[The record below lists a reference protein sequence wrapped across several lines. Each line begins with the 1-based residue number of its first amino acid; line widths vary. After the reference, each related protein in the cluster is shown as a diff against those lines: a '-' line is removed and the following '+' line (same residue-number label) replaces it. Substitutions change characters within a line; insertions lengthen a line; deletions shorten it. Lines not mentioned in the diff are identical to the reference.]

1 MEAMRIAVESL
12 SIMPSIVLVDGP
24 KLPGFNG
31 LFPSLKMQAHAII
44 KGDSKSYSIAA
55 AR

>member
-1 MEAMRIAVESL
+1 MRAAVESL
-12 SIMPSIVLVDGP
+12 SEEPHVVLVDGP

-31 LFPSLKMQAHAII
+31 LFPPLAIPAHPII